1 MISFAAGYIS
11 IVYTHKGDLDRAI
24 KYGELALQKAPM
36 PLDQMAAQT
45 ILAHATCV
53 AGEPKKG
60 VEALAPVV
68 EFTRALHLIPLQIP
82 MMTALTDAYWRAG
95 EYDKA
100 KETAEELIEISTS
113 CGAKFDLGVA
123 HRLLGELA
131 LSAYQPDAEPH
142 FEQSITIFL
151 GIKAENELALAY
163 SGLGRLYKQQGQASE
178 AREYL
183 THALE
188 IFERLGTL
196 LEPDKVRKEL
206 AGLSV
211 KGDGTT
217 FQN

>member
-1 MISFAAGYIS
+1 M
-11 IVYTHKGDLDRAI
+11 
-24 KYGELALQKAPM
+24 
-36 PLDQMAAQT
+36 DQAAAQT

-68 EFTRALHLIPLQIP
+68 QFTRALHLIPLQIP

-100 KETAEELIEISTS
+100 KETAEELLEISTS

-123 HRLLGELA
+123 HRLLGEVA
-131 LSAYQPDAEPH
+131 LSTNQPQAELH
-142 FEQSITIFL
+142 FEQSIPIFQ

-163 SGLGRLYKQQGQASE
+163 GGLGRCHKQQGDISE
-178 AREYL
+178 ARECL
-183 THALE
+183 TQALE
-188 IFERLGTL
+188 IFERIGTL

-217 FQN
+217 FPN